1 MLQKAMLC
9 AKIRKGSFIYNKALG
24 TELLQVDIKSPGA
37 LQTATVLL
45 NEALVTEKGF
55 KAEVESMERT
65 EDGKLRVLIA
75 VKNEEET
82 RRAQVTINADL

>member
-37 LQTATVLL
+37 SQTATVLL